1 MLKATLRYSRWCHVN
16 EVRKVEGEDEK
27 RKEEENRR
35 FIPLSHSRRTRC
47 SCSWGRQQRQLDWIS
62 AEMVKQSLYQDLR
75 LDFRRLET
83 RAETWS
89 DDTSDFIW
97 KCLNLLY
104 QDVTWS
110 VGLESWLET
119 WELTWNLR
127 VDLKLES
134 WLETWE
140 LTSEDLWLELVFSR
154 LETKPGNCFDRI
166 SDLSWTEL
174 ALKDTWPDLNSCFRT
189 WDLTCCFDET
199 LDLSRTW
206 FTQKISGAFAPQISF

>member
-35 FIPLSHSRRTRC
+35 FIPLSHSRRMRC

-127 VDLKLES
+127 VGFRRSVTWTCLFKTRDKA
-134 WLETWE
+134 WE
-140 LTSEDLWLELVFSR
+140 LLWPDFRLVLNWTCFKRHVTWLELVLQDVRPDLLLWRDSR
-154 LETKPGNCFDRI
+154 LE
-166 SDLSWTEL
+166 
-174 ALKDTWPDLNSCFRT
+174 PDLIYSEDFWCICPTN
-189 WDLTCCFDET
+189 
-199 LDLSRTW
+199 
-206 FTQKISGAFAPQISF
+206 